1 MDFDFL
7 DSDQGNFRRNLTKD
21 LLDDFMIGEEEEE
34 EDQDGSRSNSSTRF
48 FFSETF
54 LTELKTELLLYWLWP
69 MQYGTAFDRSLTL
82 TSTRHACSWFPTV
95 LSNFEGH

>member
-34 EDQDGSRSNSSTRF
+34 EDQDESHSNSSTRSF
-48 FFSETF
+48 FFRNF
-54 LTELKTELLLYWLWP
+54 LDGVEDRDAAVLALTNAVRNCIRQVIDSNINQTR
-69 MQYGTAFDRSLTL
+69 MQLVSDSIEQL
-82 TSTRHACSWFPTV
+82 
-95 LSNFEGH
+95 